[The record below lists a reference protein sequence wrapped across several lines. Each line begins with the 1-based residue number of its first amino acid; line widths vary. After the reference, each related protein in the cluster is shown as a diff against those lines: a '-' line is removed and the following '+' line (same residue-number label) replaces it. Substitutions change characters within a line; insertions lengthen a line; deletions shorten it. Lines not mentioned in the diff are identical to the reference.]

1 MIARIEKKNL
11 LCYQMSDSI
20 FEICENEYLE
30 WVFMAWQNQN
40 ASGMTEKIFL
50 CFPSKQGSVFLK
62 MPEGSIYVEGESM
75 LERLHCTL

>member
-1 MIARIEKKNL
+1 
-11 LCYQMSDSI
+11 
-20 FEICENEYLE
+20 
-30 WVFMAWQNQN
+30 MAWQNQN